1 VKYPQHTAA
10 MLTPKPPSDATSSV
24 APPVAP
30 AYLTGPL
37 PDLAAWSRYFLD
49 AEIPVLTST
58 AMALE
63 RLRAREDEVDA
74 HMLGEVIQAD
84 PLMTVKLMAHVA
96 SKRRAG
102 SGTETESVTA
112 SLLLMG
118 VAPFFR
124 DFGPQ
129 PAIKDRLRQLP
140 LALEGLRNLMQ
151 RSKRAAHFALGFAV
165 HRGDMDASVIHTAAF
180 LYDFAEMLMW
190 CHAPTLQL
198 RIALAQQA
206 DPALRTAAIQ
216 RSVLNIEIDD
226 LRQNLMSHWHLPEL
240 LVRICDSRHADQAIV
255 RNVVLA
261 VRLARHTMHGWDNA
275 AVPDDV
281 NDIAQ
286 LLNASPR
293 AALAFLHKIEQT
305 G

>member
-1 VKYPQHTAA
+1 
-10 MLTPKPPSDATSSV
+10 MLTPTPPVDAISAT
-24 APPVAP
+24 APPLAP
-30 AYLTGPL
+30 AYLAGPL
-37 PDLAAWSRYFLD
+37 PDLAAWTRYFQD
-49 AEIPVLTST
+49 ADIPVLTST

-63 RLRAREDEVDA
+63 RLRAREDDVDA
-74 HMLGEVIQAD
+74 NMLGEVIQAD
-84 PLMTVKLMAHVA
+84 PLMTIKLMAHVA
-96 SKRRAG
+96 SKRRIG
-102 SGTETESVTA
+102 SGTETESVTS

-124 DFGPQ
+124 EFGPQ
-129 PAIKDRLRQLP
+129 PTIKDRLRTIP
-140 LALEGLRNLMQ
+140 LALDGLRALMQ
-151 RSKRAAHFALGFAV
+151 RAKRAAHFALGFAV
-165 HRGDMDASVIHTAAF
+165 HRADPDASVIHMAAF

-198 RIALAQQA
+198 QIAQAQQA
-206 DPALRTAAIQ
+206 DHALRTAAVQ
-216 RSVLNIEIDD
+216 RSVLHIEVDD

-240 LVRICDSRHADQAIV
+240 LVRICDNRHAEQAIV

-261 VRLARHTMHGWDNA
+261 VRLARHTTQGWDNA

-293 AALAFLHKIEQT
+293 AALAYLHKIDQA